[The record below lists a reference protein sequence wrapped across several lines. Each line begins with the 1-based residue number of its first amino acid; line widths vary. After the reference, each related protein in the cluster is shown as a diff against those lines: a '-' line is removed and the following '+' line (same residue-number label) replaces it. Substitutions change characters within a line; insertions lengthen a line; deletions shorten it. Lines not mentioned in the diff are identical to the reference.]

1 VTLKRFYPGL
11 GLLSMVCVLVSA
23 ASLVG
28 LLFLGNVYGAIV
40 VAALTTGMAALGG
53 ALWVVKTVLEV
64 GFHLQERI
72 QEAKQRAGSP
82 GDFNA

>member
-40 VAALTTGMAALGG
+40 VAALAVVAEMALLQIALRVTRRELRGGGG
-53 ALWVVKTVLEV
+53 A
-64 GFHLQERI
+64 
-72 QEAKQRAGSP
+72 A
-82 GDFNA
+82 